1 MTVVPTPR
9 VGSEQQWVAEYL
21 AGLAHDAVRAS
32 SMRGGQSAADAALDA
47 YSVRGYS
54 ARRSEVWPLERR
66 GASRLSP
73 YIRHGLLQLPR
84 VWRAVADGPSGD
96 VERFRD
102 ELLWQEYTRHVYAR
116 LGVATRRSLR
126 FGAPEQSAQV
136 PAPAGVWPADMACLD
151 LARGE
156 LESDGW
162 VPNQVRMWMASQWV
176 VRDGHGWRD
185 GEDEFFRHLL
195 DGSRAAN
202 RVGWQWTAGA
212 LTGKPYGF
220 SRWQVDK
227 RAPGLCST
235 CAHRRACPIEQW
247 PDAGEVP
254 ARGVTDPRLRRD
266 PDVAATSGP
275 ERTEPGSGVD
285 GPAAVW
291 ITAESLGDDDPALAA
306 HPDLPAVFVW
316 DRPLL
321 ARLQLSA
328 KRLVFLAECLAD
340 LALRREVVV
349 HVGDPVEE
357 LAGMPVATTFAP
369 VPGWRT
375 RAAQIQPVEV
385 HPWPWLVPPH
395 DGPVTS
401 FTAWRRKA
409 RV

>member
-1 MTVVPTPR
+1 
-9 VGSEQQWVAEYL
+9 
-21 AGLAHDAVRAS
+21 
-32 SMRGGQSAADAALDA
+32 
-47 YSVRGYS
+47 
-54 ARRSEVWPLERR
+54 
-66 GASRLSP
+66 
-73 YIRHGLLQLPR
+73 
-84 VWRAVADGPSGD
+84 

-102 ELLWQEYTRHVYAR
+102 EVLWQEYTRHVYAR

>member
-1 MTVVPTPR
+1 
-9 VGSEQQWVAEYL
+9 
-21 AGLAHDAVRAS
+21 
-32 SMRGGQSAADAALDA
+32 
-47 YSVRGYS
+47 
-54 ARRSEVWPLERR
+54 
-66 GASRLSP
+66 
-73 YIRHGLLQLPR
+73 
-84 VWRAVADGPSGD
+84 
-96 VERFRD
+96 
-102 ELLWQEYTRHVYAR
+102 
-116 LGVATRRSLR
+116 
-126 FGAPEQSAQV
+126 
-136 PAPAGVWPADMACLD
+136 
-151 LARGE
+151 
-156 LESDGW
+156 
-162 VPNQVRMWMASQWV
+162 MWMASQWV